1 MNAAMIEK
9 IKSDALSSLERAAS
23 TVELEQL
30 ELTLFGRKTGTITD
44 LLKSIKSL
52 PDEEKKSIGHRINEL
67 KNSLLHALEEK
78 KASLIERSEGE
89 TPFDATEP
97 YIGERARGSLH
108 PITHIQ
114 QELEMFFTQLGF
126 LVLDGPELDSEYY
139 NFESLNIPADHPAR
153 DMQDTFYIKDHPGML
168 MRTQTSAVQVRAMR
182 EYGAPLSAIVPGRC
196 FRNEATDARHEHTF
210 YQLEGFV
217 VGKKITFS
225 HLKGILEAVARY
237 LYGQKTELRLLPKF
251 YPFVEPGVRG
261 EVTCMLCSG
270 KGCRVCKQS
279 GFLEIFGAG
288 MIHPNVLREGG
299 LDPAHISGLA
309 FGLGLTRLA
318 MLKYAIP
325 DVRLLQ
331 SGNLDFLKQF

>member
-1 MNAAMIEK
+1 MNHNQIEK
-9 IKSDALSSLERAAS
+9 IKTDALTSINNAKDSSHLE
-23 TVELEQL
+23 ELEHSF
-30 ELTLFGRKTGTITD
+30 FGRKQGVITE
-44 LLKSIKSL
+44 LLKNIKSL
-52 PDEEKKSIGHRINEL
+52 SDEGKKTVGQQINEL
-67 KNSLLHALEEK
+67 KKILQQALEEK
-78 KASLIERSEGE
+78 REVLLETDERNGS
-89 TPFDATEP
+89 FDPTEP
-97 YIGERARGSLH
+97 YLDQRDLGSLH
-108 PITHIQ
+108 PITLIQ
-114 QELEMFFTQLGF
+114 QELETFFTQLGF

-153 DMQDTFYIKDHPGML
+153 DMQDTFYIKDRPGML

-182 EYGAPLSAIVPGRC
+182 EYGSPLAAIVPGRC

-217 VGKKITFS
+217 VGEQITFV
-225 HLKGILEAVARY
+225 HLKGILEAVAQW
-237 LYGQKTELRLLPKF
+237 LYGPTTKLRLLPKY

-261 EVTCMLCSG
+261 EVTCMLCAG
-270 KGCRVCKQS
+270 EGCKVCKNS

-288 MIHPNVLREGG
+288 LIHPNVLCEGG
-299 LDPAHISGLA
+299 LDPKNVSGLA

-331 SGNLDFLKQF
+331 SGDLDFLKQF